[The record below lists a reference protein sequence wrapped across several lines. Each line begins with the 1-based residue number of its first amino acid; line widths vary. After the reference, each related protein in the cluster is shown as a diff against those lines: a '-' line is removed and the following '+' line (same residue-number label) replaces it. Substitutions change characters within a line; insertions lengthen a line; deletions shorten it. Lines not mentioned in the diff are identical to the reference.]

1 MAESADGSDAPRLSH
16 AQVEKA
22 REAIDFLSTL
32 APGPSGDRP
41 SGSRAG
47 TASGPTPV
55 RKNVIDVAEK
65 ALQSLKRVR
74 AGMTAEKKRGEK
86 GRKRVRQ
93 QMSELFTSKKKA
105 LTSKSRPAWKH
116 RFICLAYRDQAR
128 IPTTDA
134 KKDELYEA
142 GLGEKEI
149 SFDDLEMPSEEFR
162 ELLYEHF
169 PTLKDGGGFSCASV
183 CQTAVVFCPC
193 QGVPCP
199 LQAC

>member
-1 MAESADGSDAPRLSH
+1 MVIDPVGLELAQPRDRLLSARVRNGVH
-16 AQVEKA
+16 V
-22 REAIDFLSTL
+22 AICIKFIPECVLRFFLSVTKT
-32 APGPSGDRP
+32 D
-41 SGSRAG
+41 
-47 TASGPTPV
+47 
-55 RKNVIDVAEK
+55 VIDVAEK

-134 KKDELYEA
+134 EKDELYEA
-142 GLGEKEI
+142 GLHSVLPHCMLYGGEL
-149 SFDDLEMPSEEFR
+149 S
-162 ELLYEHF
+162 
-169 PTLKDGGGFSCASV
+169 
-183 CQTAVVFCPC
+183 
-193 QGVPCP
+193 
-199 LQAC
+199 